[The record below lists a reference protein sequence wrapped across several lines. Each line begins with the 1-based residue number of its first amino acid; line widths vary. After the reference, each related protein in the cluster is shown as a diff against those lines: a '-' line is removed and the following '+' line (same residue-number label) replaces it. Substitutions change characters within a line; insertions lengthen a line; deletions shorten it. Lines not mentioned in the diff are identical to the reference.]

1 MENKYNKMT
10 DAELIDEV
18 YEMMYAG
25 GKGKDCE
32 ICRIRGRK
40 KKAYGEREIDG
51 ISYFLCWDC
60 CLDTERN
67 QRLKEKLDVTDRQR

>member
-1 MENKYNKMT
+1 MKPSKQNFNKILK
-10 DAELIDEV
+10 EF
-18 YEMMYAG
+18 YAA

-32 ICRIRGRK
+32 VCRMRGRK

-60 CLDTERN
+60 CLDHQN
-67 QRLKEKLDVTDRQR
+67 DLNKKEKLDVSNS

>member
-1 MENKYNKMT
+1 MT
-10 DAELIDEV
+10 DEKLINHEFKRF
-18 YEMMYAG
+18 YAA

-32 ICRIRGRK
+32 VCRMRGRK

-60 CLDTERN
+60 CIDWIN
-67 QRLKEKLDVTDRQR
+67 DQRKKEKRNVTNS